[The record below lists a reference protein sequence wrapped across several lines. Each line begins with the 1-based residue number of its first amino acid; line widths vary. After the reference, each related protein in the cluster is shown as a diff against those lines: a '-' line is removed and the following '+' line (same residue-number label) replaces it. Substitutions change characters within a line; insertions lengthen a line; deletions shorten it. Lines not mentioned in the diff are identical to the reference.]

1 MRTLSQAEKTGTVTI
16 SDGTKGG
23 RSRTFSIVS
32 TEQIKSLKQAAS
44 IQVDD
49 RRLILT
55 AQTYYMVSIRLMLS
69 KEEPPLFRHDIHFL
83 LMPIKYHIR
92 LSSEEQH
99 NLKQIVQADKIAR
112 HKRTHAQ
119 ILLALDE
126 NGPALSEASAADVC
140 AVSIPTVQRVRKR
153 CVEEGLEITVES
165 KFSRHGRNRSLD
177 GEQHA
182 RLIALTCSKPP
193 EGKVRWTLKLLA
205 DKLVELE
212 VVDTVSAPTIC
223 RELKKTK

>member
-1 MRTLSQAEKTGTVTI
+1 MA
-16 SDGTKGG
+16 
-23 RSRTFSIVS
+23 
-32 TEQIKSLKQAAS
+32 
-44 IQVDD
+44 
-49 RRLILT
+49 
-55 AQTYYMVSIRLMLS
+55 SIRLMS
-69 KEEPPLFRHDIHFL
+69 DKEERLLLRHDVHFL
-83 LMPIKYHIR
+83 LMPVKYHIR

-126 NGPALSEASAADVC
+126 NGPALSEAAAADVC
-140 AVSIPTVQRVRKR
+140 VVSIPTIQRVRKR
-153 CVEEGLEITVES
+153 CVEEGLGIAVES
-165 KFSRHGRNRSLD
+165 KFSRKGRRRSLD

-182 RLIALTCSKPP
+182 HLIALTCSEPP
-193 EGKVRWTLKLLA
+193 EGRTRWTLGLLA